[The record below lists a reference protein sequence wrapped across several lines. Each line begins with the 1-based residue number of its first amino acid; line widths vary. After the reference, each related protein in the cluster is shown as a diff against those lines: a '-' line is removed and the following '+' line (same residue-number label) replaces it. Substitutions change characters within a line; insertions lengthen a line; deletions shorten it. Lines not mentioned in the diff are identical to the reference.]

1 MKNDIIPVLKVNYK
15 NKQRPYTI
23 SLDKEEQEY
32 YLSYGKINFDNH
44 KNIKKTTKRL
54 LKLIDDE
61 KIIKI
66 VSANS
71 KEKNKKEFF
80 NYLIKLDFLIQNVKN
95 IQDKFYINPIEM
107 FIPFLMRNNEIL
119 LKKANENNENKV
131 KKYYIEELFYI
142 TPPKNNKTLISGYD
156 NKINKLLNVVS
167 NDNIFNIIMI
177 LYFKKKY
184 DFKKLENELLNYR
197 NKVVNTHKKDKQGVL
212 NKKALRIIK
221 NLEKMFYIPLELST
235 EEYKKLLNIKNY
247 KDNFLIIDKVINEI
261 KQKVE
266 NYANNIFKNLDVKTK
281 KELINKYVEDY
292 FYDLNENQ
300 KILMQYNQTEKK
312 ESIELN

>member
-1 MKNDIIPVLKVNYK
+1 VKNDIIPVLKVNYK